1 MANDVEVSAIYLGS
15 FANIDTDKTNNSPNF
30 ASSLLGTFG
39 GPGTPLSDAVTTLD
53 ADSPGAPSRSITP
66 VATRRSPFP
75 VAPAS
80 RS

>member
-15 FANIDTDKTNNSPNF
+15 FADSDTDETNNSPKF

-53 ADSPGAPSRSITP
+53 TDSPRARSRSIMP
-66 VATRRSPFP
+66 VATKRSSFP
-75 VAPAS
+75 MAPAI